1 MPLDASIPIL
11 TLEKANTWAFAA
23 GISEIQINVLRVPAI
38 LVKEELAKYTSGL
51 RQHSGIYEFPVKIF
65 PYSTV
70 KSANRPDSGDRLALE
85 TWLADDKPMRVKELT
100 VGRYGTNAAKQI
112 ASVRAMLIGR
122 HVTQSGYE
130 VSDGDGQTY
139 ERATLKLISRFYE

>member
-1 MPLDASIPIL
+1 MPLNPTYPIL
-11 TLEKANTWAFAA
+11 TLEKATAWTFAS
-23 GISEIQINVLRVPAI
+23 GLSEIQINVLRVPAL
-38 LVKEELAKYTSGL
+38 LVKEELAHYTSGR

-65 PYSTV
+65 PYLTV
-70 KSANRPDSGDRLALE
+70 KSAKDPDSGDRLALE
-85 TWLADDKPMRVKELT
+85 AWLADDRPLRVKEIT

-122 HVTQSGYE
+122 HVTQNGYE